1 MSQKHFNKSCGKIL
15 MENKANPAPQQAAQ
29 QAELVSN
36 AEDRK
41 STAVTIYNGNFAL
54 VKEQRK
60 LILPSGQ
67 VELRLREVSA
77 QMQPETASLTALSGE
92 PVVLYEQNFD
102 FDLLSPDKLL
112 QKYVGRD
119 ITVIRT
125 HPTTGEDRRESATVL
140 ATNDGVVLR
149 FADRIETGVPGRL
162 AFDSVPANLRD
173 VPTLSVVI
181 EAAGGEQLLELSYLT
196 GGMSWRADYVANLN
210 ADGSSLTLSGW
221 VTLTN
226 RSGTTF
232 ADTTLQLVAG
242 TVNRARE
249 PDMYGERTRGLSM
262 AAPAGA
268 APREEQLL
276 DFHLYT
282 YERKTTLADN
292 QVKQLAL
299 LSTGPVPVRREY
311 LLMGSSASYTGR
323 ASGAARKYKPATY
336 VEFDNK
342 GEDLNKPLPAGIVR
356 VYTKDRAGGAQFVGE
371 DRIEHTAK
379 GEIIKLKLGEAFD
392 VTVERKQTDCTTI
405 GERGAQTSH
414 HVEIR
419 NAKDTPVTVR
429 LEEPIPGE
437 WHVVRASAPH
447 VKDSSNTASW
457 LVDVPANGATVLE
470 YTIRTKW

>member
-1 MSQKHFNKSCGKIL
+1 MEQK
-15 MENKANPAPQQAAQ
+15 ENQATQ
-29 QAELVSN
+29 PVELLSN

-119 ITVIRT
+119 VTVIRT
-125 HPTTGEDRRESATVL
+125 HPTTGEDSRESATVL

-149 FADRIETGVPGRL
+149 FADRIETGLPGRL

-232 ADTTLQLVAG
+232 ANTTLQLVAG

-249 PDMYGERTRGLSM
+249 PDMFGERTRSLSK
-262 AAPAGA
+262 AAAAGA
-268 APREEQLL
+268 APHEEQLL
-276 DFHLYT
+276 DFHLYS

-311 LLMGSSASYTGR
+311 LLRGSSSSYTGR
-323 ASGAARKYKPATY
+323 ASGPARKYKPATY

-342 GEDLNKPLPAGIVR
+342 GADLNKPLPAGIVR
-356 VYTKDRAGGAQFVGE
+356 VYTKDRAGGAQFIGE

-392 VTVERKQTDCTTI
+392 VTVERRQTDCTTI

-414 HVEIR
+414 RVEVR
-419 NAKDTPVTVR
+419 NAKDTLVTVR

-447 VKDSSNTASW
+447 VKDSSNSASW